1 MIDQGVGLYVSF
13 FLLLLLVVFN
23 VIYCFKKFDVVFVFV
38 NVHLSSLMLYFT
50 YQSGLL
56 SPMHWWELLLL
67 LSYLLGFIVG
77 YALHYLASPK
87 TTVLLGVPR
96 DGRKLFRL
104 NFVGFIFFV
113 VAFLYELAKAG
124 WVPPV
129 LAADK
134 LTAYYNFPQ
143 TFVHYLVVCGIA
155 VSAVF
160 VFVAER
166 YSYRRLLCY
175 SFVAVIAIAQMA
187 TLARAVLMTQLFM
200 VAFIIVR
207 ERNILFRWKK
217 LIFGAVLGLAIITIF
232 GTMRTSS
239 DPNALLEIGLLDGWP
254 NWSVPFA
261 WIYLYFTT
269 PLENVHGV
277 LNYYDQG
284 FGYGLHTFL
293 KPFFNLF
300 QAKDYYASLFELQ
313 PPSAGGFNTYGYYLE
328 VFLDYGY
335 FGFVYTLVLG
345 FASRGIVMSRSLT
358 LYLFSSYWV
367 YAIFTSS
374 INMYFNEFFTLV
386 YLVYFAL
393 IVFFSRVVLFRAP
406 RGSDGVV

>member
-1 MIDQGVGLYVSF
+1 MIDQGVGLFVSAI
-13 FLLLLLVVFN
+13 LLLFLILFN
-23 VIYCFKKFDVVFVFV
+23 LIYCFKRFDVVFVFV
-38 NVHLSSLMLYFT
+38 NVHLSSLMLFFT

-56 SPMHWWELLLL
+56 SPMRWWEFLLL
-67 LSYLLGFIVG
+67 LSYLVGFVAG
-77 YALHYLASPK
+77 FAMHFFLSPK
-87 TTVLLGVPR
+87 ISGPLLFPR
-96 DGRKLFRL
+96 DGRRLFRL
-104 NFVGFIFFV
+104 NFVGFIFFAT
-113 VAFLYELAKAG
+113 AFFYELAKAG
-124 WVPPV
+124 WVPPL

-155 VSAVF
+155 MSAVF
-160 VFVAER
+160 VFIAER

-175 SFVAVIAIAQMA
+175 SFVTIIAVAQMM

-200 VAFIIVR
+200 VAFVVVR
-207 ERNILFRWKK
+207 ERNVLFRWKK
-217 LIFGAVLGLAIITIF
+217 LILGAVSGLAIITVF

-254 NWSVPFA
+254 TWSVPFA

-269 PLENVHGV
+269 PLENIHDV
-277 LNYYDQG
+277 LGYYGQG

-300 QAKDYYASLFELQ
+300 QAKEYYASLFELR
-313 PPSAGGFNTYGYYLE
+313 PPAAGGFNTYGYYLE
-328 VFLDYGY
+328 VFMDYGY
-335 FGFVYTLVLG
+335 FGFIYTFFLG
-345 FASRGIVMSRSLT
+345 FVSRLLVMSRSLT

-374 INMYFNEFFTLV
+374 VNMYFNEFFTLV
-386 YLVYFAL
+386 YLAYFGL
-393 IVFFSRVVLFRAP
+393 ISFFSRVVLFR
-406 RGSDGVV
+406 RV

>member
-1 MIDQGVGLYVSF
+1 MIDQAVGLYVSF
-13 FLLLLLVVFN
+13 FLLLLMVLFN
-23 VIYCFKKFDVVFVFV
+23 VAYCFKKFDVVFVFA

-67 LSYLLGFIVG
+67 LSYLLGFILG
-77 YALHYLASPK
+77 YALHYFTSPK
-87 TTVLLGVPR
+87 TSILLSVPY
-96 DGRKLFRL
+96 DGKRLFLL
-104 NFVGFIFFV
+104 NFVGFVFFI

-124 WVPPV
+124 WVPPL

-134 LTAYYNFPQ
+134 LSAYYNFPQ

-160 VFVAER
+160 VFIAER
-166 YSYRRLLCY
+166 YSYRKLFCY
-175 SFVAVIAIAQMA
+175 SFTIVIAVAQMA

-200 VAFIIVR
+200 VVFIIVR

-217 LIFGAVLGLAIITIF
+217 LIVGAVLGMTIITVF

-254 NWSVPFA
+254 SWSLPFA

-269 PLENVHGV
+269 PLENVHDV
-277 LNYYDQG
+277 FNYFDQG

-300 QAKDYYASLFELQ
+300 QAKEYYASLFTLR

-328 VFLDYGY
+328 VFLDFGY
-335 FGFVYTLVLG
+335 FGSIYTLFLG
-345 FASRGIVMSRSLT
+345 YVSRWIVTSRSLT

-367 YAIFTSS
+367 YAVFTSA

-386 YLVYFAL
+386 YLAYFAL
-393 IVFFSRVVLFRAP
+393 VVFFSRVVLFSRS
-406 RGSDGVV
+406 RSL